1 MRCAHRIP
9 KPRPSSHQRY
19 PAEYSCK
26 ISQLYKAGNMVTVL
40 AKLSVHSTCAIVR
53 EQILKPRPSSHRPC
67 PTECSCQF
75 SQLYKAGNTVTVLA
89 KLAAHALLVIMCA
102 ADYNIPKAKP
112 SSHWPS
118 PTEHS
123 CQFSQLYK
131 AGSTL
136 TVLAKLAAH
145 ALHAILHAACTRSR
159 NKDPLTIGHVHLN
172 VHVSCLYKAE
182 TR

>member
-1 MRCAHRIP
+1 MLCALCARCAHRIP
-9 KPRPSSHQRY
+9 KPRPSSRQRY

-89 KLAAHALLVIMCA
+89 KLAAHALNARAIARDAHTGPQNQDPPVINDA
-102 ADYNIPKAKP
+102 PLNIHAKF
-112 SSHWPS
+112 
-118 PTEHS
+118 HS
-123 CQFSQLYK
+123 CIKQ
-131 AGSTL
+131 
-136 TVLAKLAAH
+136 
-145 ALHAILHAACTRSR
+145 
-159 NKDPLTIGHVHLN
+159 
-172 VHVSCLYKAE
+172 E
-182 TR
+182 TW